1 METFLYALR
10 AVMPILLIMALG
22 FAVRRL
28 GSWDGAFYKRL
39 NSLCFH
45 LFLPVNLFCNVYAVE
60 NLSGMNWKL
69 MGFMVLGI
77 LLTLVLGWV
86 AAKVF
91 VSERRQKG
99 VVIQASFRANHAILG
114 LPLAEALGG
123 TAALGFASVTTAICV
138 PVYNT
143 LAVLVLSYYSGR
155 ERPSGWE
162 MVKRVVKNPLI
173 QSTILA
179 LVCVI
184 VRSLLKLDV
193 PLLKR
198 IPSIWSALSSLSKIA
213 SPVMIFALGAGLDFR
228 SVGDLLPKVSLGV
241 LLRLVLS
248 PVLVIGTALL
258 LWEPLHLSVTEMPA
272 MIAACASPVAVS
284 SAVMTQEIGGDDQ
297 LASHLVVWTSVFSM
311 LTIFLLVYF
320 LRMMGAL

>member
-1 METFLYALR
+1 MDTFLYALR

-22 FAVRRL
+22 FVVRRL
-28 GSWDGAFYKRL
+28 GSWDGVFYKRL

-60 NLSGMNWKL
+60 NLSGMNWKI
-69 MGFMVLGI
+69 MGFLVLGI
-77 LLTLVLGWV
+77 LLALVFGWM

-91 VSERRQKG
+91 VPDRRQKG

-155 ERPSGWE
+155 ERPSARE

-173 QSTILA
+173 QSTMLA

-184 VRSLLKLDV
+184 VRSLLKLDS
-193 PLLKR
+193 PLLKQV
-198 IPSIWSALSSLSKIA
+198 PSVWSALSSLSKIA
-213 SPVMIFALGAGLDFR
+213 SPVMLFALGAGLDFKA
-228 SVGDLLPKVSLGV
+228 VGGLLPKVTLGV

-248 PVLVIGTALL
+248 PLLVIGAALL
-258 LWEPLHLSVTEMPA
+258 LQEQLGLTAVEMPA
-272 MIAACASPVAVS
+272 MLAACASPVAVS

-297 LASHLVVWTSVFSM
+297 LAGQLVVWTSVLSM

-320 LRMMGAL
+320 LRTIGAL

>member
-1 METFLYALR
+1 MDTFLYALR

-22 FAVRRL
+22 FVVRRL
-28 GSWDGAFYKRL
+28 GSWDGVFYKRL

-60 NLSGMNWKL
+60 NLSGMNWKI
-69 MGFMVLGI
+69 MGFLVLGI
-77 LLTLVLGWV
+77 LLALVFGWM

-91 VSERRQKG
+91 VPDRRQKG

-123 TAALGFASVTTAICV
+123 TAALGFASVTTAVCV

-155 ERPSGWE
+155 ERPSARE

-173 QSTILA
+173 QSTMLA

-184 VRSLLKLDV
+184 VRSLLKLDS
-193 PLLKR
+193 PLLKQV
-198 IPSIWSALSSLSKIA
+198 PSVWSALSSLSKIA
-213 SPVMIFALGAGLDFR
+213 SPVMLFALGAGLDFKA
-228 SVGDLLPKVSLGV
+228 VGGLLPKVTLGV

-248 PVLVIGTALL
+248 PLLVIGAALL
-258 LWEPLHLSVTEMPA
+258 LREQLGLTVVEMPA
-272 MIAACASPVAVS
+272 MLAACASPVAVS

-297 LASHLVVWTSVFSM
+297 LAGQLVVWTSVLSM

-320 LRMMGAL
+320 LRTIGAL

>member
-1 METFLYALR
+1 METFLFAFR
-10 AVMPILLIMALG
+10 AIAPILLTIALG
-22 FAVRRL
+22 ALVRRL

-39 NSLCFH
+39 NGLCFH
-45 LFLPVNLFCNVYAVE
+45 LFLPINLFCNVYSVKD
-60 NLSGMNWKL
+60 LSEMNWLL
-69 MGFMVLGI
+69 MGFIVLGI
-77 LLTLVLGWV
+77 LASLLLGWG
-86 AAKVF
+86 AARLLIP
-91 VSERRQKG
+91 SRSQKG
-99 VVIQASFRANHAILG
+99 VLIQASFRANHAILG

-123 TAALGFASVTTAICV
+123 SAAMGFASLTTAVCV
-138 PVYNT
+138 PVYNI
-143 LAVLVLSYYSGR
+143 LAVLVLSYYGESD
-155 ERPSGWE
+155 RPGGKE
-162 MVKRVVKNPLI
+162 LAKRVVKNPLI
-173 QSTILA
+173 VATFLA
-179 LVCVI
+179 IVCVVI
-184 VRSLLKLDV
+184 RNLLGLQA
-193 PLLKR
+193 PLLNKL
-198 IPSIWSALSSLSKIA
+198 PSVYTTLQNLSKIA
-213 SPVMIFALGAGLDFR
+213 SPVMIFVLGAGLDFR

-297 LASHLVVWTSVFSM
+297 LASQLVVWTSVFSM